1 MTAQAL
7 SADLAGMPAAL
18 NALAERFPRW
28 DPYAA
33 LPALLDDEPA
43 AVRFL
48 GAGAA
53 RGVCEVAAAR
63 LRLAGIGAF
72 AEPSTSAQEP
82 PAGPETLVVGVSLG
96 GGQRE
101 LCTVLDRYVGRSPV
115 VVLAADS
122 DAVVARYADL
132 LVPLRAGGE
141 RAGLGCRAYQ
151 HALGL
156 ALLLGHRLGA
166 PVLGGSRNLPS
177 LLRRSANAV
186 QALLA
191 SAHTWV
197 PEAARALASPHG
209 VHLVAPA
216 ERAASAVQGAQLL
229 RKGPVAVAHT
239 CETGE
244 WSHTDRYLA
253 AVTDYRALLFAG
265 SAYDERFS
273 EHLGQLRGRFVAVG
287 PTPGRESVPGAEL
300 TVRYPGDTDPDVALL
315 VETVVPGLIAA
326 HLWRESGR

>member
-1 MTAQAL
+1 MTAQDL
-7 SADLAGMPAAL
+7 SADLAGMPDAL
-18 NALAERFPRW
+18 TALAERFPRW

-43 AVRFL
+43 VVRFL
-48 GAGAA
+48 GVGAA
-53 RGVCEVAAAR
+53 RGVCEVAASR
-63 LRLAGIGAF
+63 LRLAGIGAV
-72 AEPSTSAQEP
+72 ADPSTSAQEP
-82 PAGPETLVVGVSLG
+82 PAGAETLVVGVSLG

-101 LCTVLDRYVGRSPV
+101 LCTVLDRYAGRSPV
-115 VVLAADS
+115 VVLAADT

-132 LVPLRAGGE
+132 LVPLRAGRE
-141 RAGLGCRAYQ
+141 QAGLGCRAYQ

-177 LLRRSANAV
+177 LLHRSANAV
-186 QALLA
+186 QALLS

-197 PEAARALASPHG
+197 PEAVRALASPHG
-209 VHLVAPA
+209 MHLVAPA
-216 ERAASAVQGAQLL
+216 ERTASAVQGSQLL
-229 RKGPVAVAHT
+229 RKGPVAVVHT

-300 TVRYPGDTDPDVALL
+300 TVRYPGDTDPDVSLL